1 MSATANPAAWEPT
14 EWRIDTAVS
23 GVSPLPPD
31 AGPDVGPDARPDAG
45 PTPVDRQLRAHAM
58 TLCLAVVE
66 TVTGDRSLAQLTRWL
81 TPDAYD
87 RLAADIGTPPT
98 AGQPRPRLLS
108 VHVSTPTT
116 GVAEVCGRV
125 RSAGRSRALA
135 LRLEQQRG
143 RWVCTALQLG

>member
-1 MSATANPAAWEPT
+1 
-14 EWRIDTAVS
+14 
-23 GVSPLPPD
+23 
-31 AGPDVGPDARPDAG
+31 
-45 PTPVDRQLRAHAM
+45 
-58 TLCLAVVE
+58 
-66 TVTGDRSLAQLTRWL
+66 
-81 TPDAYD
+81 
-87 RLAADIGTPPT
+87 
-98 AGQPRPRLLS
+98 

>member
-1 MSATANPAAWEPT
+1 MSATARPAASEPT
-14 EWRIDTAVS
+14 EWRVDTALTR
-23 GVSPLPPD
+23 VSPLSTV
-31 AGPDVGPDARPDAG
+31 AADVI
-45 PTPVDRQLRAHAM
+45 VDQQLRAHATM
-58 TLCLAVVE
+58 LCLAVVE
-66 TVTGDRSLAQLTRWL
+66 TVTGDRSLTQLTRWL

-98 AGQPRPRLLS
+98 VGQQRPRLLS
-108 VHVSTPTT
+108 VHVSTPTA

>member
-1 MSATANPAAWEPT
+1 MSATAQPAANEPT
-14 EWRIDTAVS
+14 EWRVDTALTR
-23 GVSPLPPD
+23 VSPLPTV
-31 AGPDVGPDARPDAG
+31 AGDVVI
-45 PTPVDRQLRAHAM
+45 VDQQLRAHAT

-66 TVTGDRSLAQLTRWL
+66 TVTGDRSLTQLTRWL

-98 AGQPRPRLLS
+98 VGQQRPRLLS
-108 VHVSTPTT
+108 VHVSTPTA

-125 RSAGRSRALA
+125 RSGGRSRALA